1 MLTES
6 EKRKEI
12 NFNQPIA
19 AVNYVTFDEE
29 ANLKLP
35 DLLRLGLLKYPNSEF
50 STSALMPFSSAN
62 GILFVTSNDE
72 QKNKANFAMQAIA
85 FRLML
90 STPTKQSHFYIIDN
104 EGNGQSFSN
113 LFGLDKKI
121 VEGEVWDDDY
131 EIVKGLQE
139 IKNLI
144 PKIVSENL
152 TTKYSNLAQYN
163 KLFPNSNIPFRF
175 IMVANYPRGFNS
187 EAQQHL
193 VSIMKNGSKAGIFV
207 IASFD
212 KTVKSEYNYNPSDI
226 YNIGVEYE
234 MESNTFNNLPSSEYF
249 NSKFYLLFLFFAIAL
264 GSIFPT
270 YIRLELSYDLFHTRS
285 IFLSY
290 IYRYFIS
297 YIELLLPCSFLIF
310 IFNFINKIPISLRIL
325 LIFLFSLFYYAWW
338 WSNLLEYRLLGY
350 TRITNIHSLFI
361 LYNSKKFIFSSAI
374 IGIKLIDIIIFI
386 FSQLGF
392 ILFLIVFSIKI
403 KHTRIRNTFNLTCFL
418 ISSLISILFL
428 IFDSYRRDKL
438 NLSIEVITNRFN
450 NKYWT
455 TTLISTQAPFLQI
468 YKLAQQINTLNN
480 APKCKEIKLTKSI
493 IKFKNKSKNKI
504 SLIGIQLESINKN
517 IIQAKFNNNKLVMPF
532 LNNILNYSNYLNPKF
547 NLLSERNTAASEFS
561 SLCAIDTPSFEP
573 FENISRFQRY
583 CLPKILNEHS
593 WNTYTAHA
601 NSLDF
606 YNRGEAYPRLGFQHI
621 LSLKD
626 FSKLELPSNSIGL
639 LDWPVFDEVVKNIP
653 WENSNNFLHFVTL
666 QSHSPFDP
674 SNGTKYHLDMS
685 SYFSGSIDQNILN
698 RYANA
703 AYEVDE
709 FMKKSV
715 KLLQNISL
723 KLDVNF
729 ILYFYGDHAPPI
741 RSNLFQ
747 DAKLLSMD
755 ARKLLVHD
763 GTVPFG
769 VLNIKYG
776 ILNIL

>member
-1 MLTES
+1 M
-6 EKRKEI
+6 
-12 NFNQPIA
+12 
-19 AVNYVTFDEE
+19 
-29 ANLKLP
+29 
-35 DLLRLGLLKYPNSEF
+35 
-50 STSALMPFSSAN
+50 
-62 GILFVTSNDE
+62 
-72 QKNKANFAMQAIA
+72 
-85 FRLML
+85 
-90 STPTKQSHFYIIDN
+90 
-104 EGNGQSFSN
+104 
-113 LFGLDKKI
+113 
-121 VEGEVWDDDY
+121 
-131 EIVKGLQE
+131 
-139 IKNLI
+139 
-144 PKIVSENL
+144 
-152 TTKYSNLAQYN
+152 
-163 KLFPNSNIPFRF
+163 
-175 IMVANYPRGFNS
+175 
-187 EAQQHL
+187 
-193 VSIMKNGSKAGIFV
+193 
-207 IASFD
+207 
-212 KTVKSEYNYNPSDI
+212 
-226 YNIGVEYE
+226 
-234 MESNTFNNLPSSEYF
+234 
-249 NSKFYLLFLFFAIAL
+249 
-264 GSIFPT
+264 
-270 YIRLELSYDLFHTRS
+270 
-285 IFLSY
+285 
-290 IYRYFIS
+290 
-297 YIELLLPCSFLIF
+297 
-310 IFNFINKIPISLRIL
+310 
-325 LIFLFSLFYYAWW
+325 
-338 WSNLLEYRLLGY
+338 
-350 TRITNIHSLFI
+350 
-361 LYNSKKFIFSSAI
+361 
-374 IGIKLIDIIIFI
+374 
-386 FSQLGF
+386 
-392 ILFLIVFSIKI
+392 IVFSIKI

-455 TTLISTQAPFLQI
+455 TTLISTQAPFSQI

-769 VLNIKYG
+769 VLNIKNG
-776 ILNIL
+776 ILNILKFPPSENINTIADIQKLLILSLQSMKKCENCIELIHNEDINYLSSILEYSFKLRDNISSINQRIYMNNTISFNKLKSILELENDTNNKIQENFNVGNSSFHCKQDDRLYVEN